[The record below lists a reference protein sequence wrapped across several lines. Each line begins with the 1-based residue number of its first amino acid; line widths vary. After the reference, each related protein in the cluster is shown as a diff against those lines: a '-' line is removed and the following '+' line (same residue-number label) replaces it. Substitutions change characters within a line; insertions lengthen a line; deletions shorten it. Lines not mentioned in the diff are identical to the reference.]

1 MEIRESMSDLAILQI
16 QEFKYIIRPP
26 SDSQILPIRG
36 ELGDGDISDFEKP
49 VKYTIANIP

>member
-1 MEIRESMSDLAILQI
+1 MSDLVILQI
-16 QEFKYIIRPP
+16 QEFNHIIRPP